1 MKSIVKLVILFLI
14 AAAIIVLAVWG
25 YRSYSDTGEKTVF
38 RTDRLEKT
46 GLMRTISATGTVEP
60 EELVNVG
67 AQVQGMIA
75 QFGKDTAGRSVDY
88 GSVIRN
94 GDVLALIDDSL
105 YAAELKSAEAEQL
118 QAKAAIQSAKANIQQ
133 SEAKCKLA
141 LQEWTRAQQL
151 YPTNAIAKTTYDSAR
166 ADYDA
171 AVADLA
177 VQKASLAQ
185 AEASLAAANAAQE
198 RAARNL
204 GYCTIKSPV
213 DGVIIDRRVSVGQTV
228 VSSMSAPSLFLI
240 AKDLRRMQIWVSVN
254 EADVGMIKVGQPVIF
269 TVDAFQGREFKGE
282 VQKIRLNA
290 TMSQNV
296 VTYVVEVGT
305 DNSDGTL
312 LPYLTANVKFIL
324 DKRENA
330 FAVPNAAL
338 RFTPD
343 ASDLKPEYQTVLN
356 EKPAKGERTVWTVE
370 NEVLKPLKVRTGLNT
385 GTETEII
392 ADTLSEGLVYVTGKE
407 TVKVI
412 ENAGANSSSP
422 FLPTPPHRRNQKK
435 K

>member
-1 MKSIVKLVILFLI
+1 MKSTVKLIILLLLI
-14 AAAIIVLAVWG
+14 AALAALAVWG

-38 RTDRLEKT
+38 RTDQLARAE
-46 GLMRTISATGTVEP
+46 LMRTISATGTVEP

-75 QFGKDTAGRSVDY
+75 KFGTDTAGKSVDY
-88 GSVIRN
+88 GSVIRE
-94 GDVLALIDDSL
+94 GDILALIDDSL
-105 YAAELKSAEAEQL
+105 YSAELKSAEAEQL
-118 QAKAAIQSAKANIQQ
+118 QAKASIQSAMANIQQ

-141 LQEWTRAQQL
+141 LQEWERAQQL
-151 YPTNAIAKTTYDSAR
+151 YPTNAIAKTTYDTAK

-185 AEASLAAANAAQE
+185 AEAALAAANAAQE

-213 DGVIIDRRVSVGQTV
+213 DGVIIDRRVSIGQTV

-240 AKDLRRMQIWVSVN
+240 AKDLKRMQIWVSVN

-269 TVDAFQGREFKGE
+269 SVDAFQGREFKGE

-324 DKRENA
+324 DQRNSA

-338 RFTPD
+338 RFKPD
-343 ASDLKPEYQTVLN
+343 VSDLKPEYQYALTEEL
-356 EKPAKGERTVWTVE
+356 PKGERFIWTAE

-392 ADTLSEGLVYVTGKE
+392 GDSLAEGLVYVTGKE

-412 ENAGANSSSP
+412 DNAGTNSSSP

>member
-1 MKSIVKLVILFLI
+1 MKSTVKLIILLLII
-14 AAAIIVLAVWG
+14 AALVILAVWG

-38 RTDRLEKT
+38 RTDQLARAE
-46 GLMRTISATGTVEP
+46 LMRTISATGTVEP

-75 QFGKDTAGRSVDY
+75 KFGTDTAGKSVDY
-88 GSVIRN
+88 GSVIRE
-94 GDVLALIDDSL
+94 GDILALIDDSL
-105 YAAELKSAEAEQL
+105 YSAELKSAEAEQL
-118 QAKAAIQSAKANIQQ
+118 QAKASIQSARANIQQ

-141 LQEWTRAQQL
+141 LQEWERAQQL

-213 DGVIIDRRVSVGQTV
+213 DGVIIDRRVSIGQTV

-240 AKDLRRMQIWVSVN
+240 AKDLKRMQIWVSVN

-269 TVDAFQGREFKGE
+269 SVDAFQGREFKGE

-324 DKRENA
+324 DQRNSA

-338 RFTPD
+338 RFKPD
-343 ASDLKPEYQTVLN
+343 VSDLKPEYQYALTEEL
-356 EKPAKGERTVWTVE
+356 PKGERFIWTVE

-392 ADTLSEGLVYVTGKE
+392 GDSLAEGLVYVTGKE

-412 ENAGANSSSP
+412 DNAGTNSSSP

>member
-1 MKSIVKLVILFLI
+1 MKSALKLIILLVIV
-14 AAAIIVLAVWG
+14 AALVVLAVWG

-38 RTDRLEKT
+38 RTDRLGKAE
-46 GLMRTISATGTVEP
+46 LMRTISATGTVEP

-75 QFGKDTAGRSVDY
+75 KFGTDTAGKSVDY
-88 GSVIRN
+88 GSVIRE
-94 GDVLALIDDSL
+94 GDILALIDDSL
-105 YAAELKSAEAEQL
+105 YSAELKSAEAEQL
-118 QAKAAIQSAKANIQQ
+118 QAKAAIQSAQANIQQ
-133 SEAKCKLA
+133 SEAKWKLA
-141 LQEWTRAQQL
+141 LQEWERAQQL
-151 YPTNAIAKTTYDSAR
+151 YPTNAIAKTTYDTAK

-213 DGVIIDRRVSVGQTV
+213 DGVIIDRRVSIGQTV

-240 AKDLRRMQIWVSVN
+240 AKDLKRMQIWVSVN

-269 TVDAFQGREFKGE
+269 SVDAFQGREFKGE

-312 LPYLTANVKFIL
+312 LPYLTANVKIAEPASSETISKLSVPSRNLPSGAPLFNSNIPNNCL
-324 DKRENA
+324 TDVPSRKSTIPKPDSGTKEEKRS
-330 FAVPNAAL
+330 
-338 RFTPD
+338 TD
-343 ASDLKPEYQTVLN
+343 
-356 EKPAKGERTVWTVE
+356 GE
-370 NEVLKPLKVRTGLNT
+370 
-385 GTETEII
+385 
-392 ADTLSEGLVYVTGKE
+392 
-407 TVKVI
+407 
-412 ENAGANSSSP
+412 
-422 FLPTPPHRRNQKK
+422 
-435 K
+435 

>member
-1 MKSIVKLVILFLI
+1 MKSTVKLIILLLII
-14 AAAIIVLAVWG
+14 AALVILAVWG

-38 RTDRLEKT
+38 RTDQLARAE
-46 GLMRTISATGTVEP
+46 LMRTISATGTVEP

-75 QFGKDTAGRSVDY
+75 KFGTDTAGKSVDY
-88 GSVIRN
+88 GSVIRE
-94 GDVLALIDDSL
+94 GDILALIDDSL
-105 YAAELKSAEAEQL
+105 YSAELKSAEAEQL
-118 QAKAAIQSAKANIQQ
+118 QAKAAIQSAAANIQQ

-141 LQEWTRAQQL
+141 LQEWERAQQL
-151 YPTNAIAKTTYDSAR
+151 YPTNAIAKTTYDTAK

-185 AEASLAAANAAQE
+185 AEAALAAANAAQE

-204 GYCTIKSPV
+204 GFCTIKSPV
-213 DGVIIDRRVSVGQTV
+213 DGVIIDRRVSIGQTV

-240 AKDLRRMQIWVSVN
+240 AKDLKRMQIWVSVN

-269 TVDAFQGREFKGE
+269 SVDAFQGREFKGE

-324 DKRENA
+324 DQRNSA

-338 RFTPD
+338 RFKPD
-343 ASDLKPEYQTVLN
+343 VSDLKPEYQYALTEEL
-356 EKPAKGERTVWTVE
+356 PKGERFIWTAE

-392 ADTLSEGLVYVTGKE
+392 GDSLAEGLVYVTGKE

-412 ENAGANSSSP
+412 DNAGTNSSSP

>member
-1 MKSIVKLVILFLI
+1 MKSTVKLIILLLII
-14 AAAIIVLAVWG
+14 AALVILAVWG

-38 RTDRLEKT
+38 RTDQLARAE
-46 GLMRTISATGTVEP
+46 LMRTISATGTVEP

-75 QFGKDTAGRSVDY
+75 KFGTDTAGKSVDY
-88 GSVIRN
+88 GSVIRE
-94 GDVLALIDDSL
+94 GDILALIDDSL
-105 YAAELKSAEAEQL
+105 YSAELKSAEAEQL
-118 QAKAAIQSAKANIQQ
+118 QAKASIQSARANIQQ

-141 LQEWTRAQQL
+141 LQEWERAQQL
-151 YPTNAIAKTTYDSAR
+151 YPTNAIAKTTYDTAK

-185 AEASLAAANAAQE
+185 AEAALAAANAAQE

-213 DGVIIDRRVSVGQTV
+213 DGVIIDRRVSIGQTV

-240 AKDLRRMQIWVSVN
+240 AKDLKRMQIWVSVN

-269 TVDAFQGREFKGE
+269 SVDAFQGREFKGE

-324 DKRENA
+324 DQRNSA

-338 RFTPD
+338 RFKPD
-343 ASDLKPEYQTVLN
+343 VSDLKPEYQYALTEEL
-356 EKPAKGERTVWTVE
+356 PKGERFIWTAE

-392 ADTLSEGLVYVTGKE
+392 GDSLAEGLVYVTGKE

-412 ENAGANSSSP
+412 DNAGTNSSSP

>member
-1 MKSIVKLVILFLI
+1 MKSTVKLIILLLII
-14 AAAIIVLAVWG
+14 AALVILAVWG

-38 RTDRLEKT
+38 RTDQLARAE
-46 GLMRTISATGTVEP
+46 LMRTISATGTVEP

-75 QFGKDTAGRSVDY
+75 KFGTDTAGKSVDY
-88 GSVIRN
+88 GSVIRE
-94 GDVLALIDDSL
+94 GDILALIDDSL
-105 YAAELKSAEAEQL
+105 YSAELKSAEAEQL
-118 QAKAAIQSAKANIQQ
+118 QAKASIQSARANIQQ

-141 LQEWTRAQQL
+141 LQEWERAQQL
-151 YPTNAIAKTTYDSAR
+151 YPTNAIAKTTYDTAK

-185 AEASLAAANAAQE
+185 AEAALAAANAAQE

-213 DGVIIDRRVSVGQTV
+213 DGVIIDRRVSIGQTV

-240 AKDLRRMQIWVSVN
+240 AKDLKRMQIWVSVN

-269 TVDAFQGREFKGE
+269 SVDAFQGREFKGE

-324 DKRENA
+324 DQRNSA

-338 RFTPD
+338 RFKPD
-343 ASDLKPEYQTVLN
+343 VSDLKPEYQYALTEEL
-356 EKPAKGERTVWTVE
+356 PKGERFIWTVE

-392 ADTLSEGLVYVTGKE
+392 GDSLAEGLVYVTGKE

-412 ENAGANSSSP
+412 DNAGTNSSSP

>member
-1 MKSIVKLVILFLI
+1 MKSALKLIILLVIV
-14 AAAIIVLAVWG
+14 AALVVLAVWG

-38 RTDRLEKT
+38 RTDRLGKAE
-46 GLMRTISATGTVEP
+46 LMRTISATGTVEP

-75 QFGKDTAGRSVDY
+75 KFGTDTAGKSVDY
-88 GSVIRN
+88 GSVIRE
-94 GDVLALIDDSL
+94 GDILALIDDSL
-105 YAAELKSAEAEQL
+105 YSAELKSAEAEQL
-118 QAKAAIQSAKANIQQ
+118 QAKAAIQSAQANIQQ
-133 SEAKCKLA
+133 SEAKYKLA
-141 LQEWTRAQQL
+141 LQEWERARQL
-151 YPTNAIAKTTYDSAR
+151 YPTNAIAKTTYDTAK

-177 VQKASLAQ
+177 IQKASLAQ

-213 DGVIIDRRVSVGQTV
+213 DGVIIDRRVSIGQTV

-240 AKDLRRMQIWVSVN
+240 AKDLKRMQIWVSVN
-254 EADVGMIKVGQPVIF
+254 EADVGMIKIGQPVIF
-269 TVDAFQGREFKGE
+269 SVDAFQGREFKGE

-324 DKRENA
+324 DQRNSA
-330 FAVPNAAL
+330 FSVPNAAL
-338 RFTPD
+338 RFKPD
-343 ASDLKPEYQTVLN
+343 ASDLKPEYQFALS
-356 EKPAKGERTVWTVE
+356 EELPRGERYIWTVE
-370 NEVLKPLKVRTGLNT
+370 NEVLKPLKVKTGLNT